1 VTAPCKPLGHLFRFE
16 RHPSHPM
23 TPVALARWTLLEHS
37 RRAGNWAAV
46 ALLCAAWPAA
56 MTFGR
61 LGLTTR
67 NGPLSTHAYEIAF
80 LAALVGVATGVATL
94 ARGSWFLE
102 RADPLRRVGAEAGAL
117 VGSSALPLAAALVPA
132 LLLAPDASGARSW
145 GFVLAVLTTVLHV
158 GAIGLLALRLP
169 SPPALRALLVP
180 VLAWILPGLAGAGLA
195 ERPGTAMGHSGQLVL
210 HVLDAAR
217 HGRLGLELWPDSAH
231 RWRAFLP
238 ITALVGAS
246 CLLALRAPS
255 VHALR
260 NPR

>member
-1 VTAPCKPLGHLFRFE
+1 
-16 RHPSHPM
+16 M
-23 TPVALARWTLLEHS
+23 TLVALARWTLLEHA
-37 RRAGNWAAV
+37 RRAGTWATLAF
-46 ALLCAAWPAA
+46 LCAAWPTAL
-56 MTFGR
+56 TFGR

-80 LAALVGVATGVATL
+80 LAILLGVAAGIATL

-102 RADPLRRVGAEAGAL
+102 RADPLRRVAAEAGAL
-117 VGSSALPLAAALVPA
+117 IGSSALPLTAALVPA
-132 LLLAPDASGARSW
+132 LLLAPDASGAQS
-145 GFVLAVLTTVLHV
+145 GAFVLALLTTVLHV

-180 VLAWILPGLAGAGLA
+180 VLAWILPGLAGAVSAGH
-195 ERPGTAMGHSGQLVL
+195 PGSAVGTSALLVL
-210 HVLDAAR
+210 HVFDAAS
-217 HGRLGLELWPDSAH
+217 HGRLGLELWPDAAH
-231 RWRAFLP
+231 RLSSFLP
-238 ITALVGAS
+238 ITALVGVS